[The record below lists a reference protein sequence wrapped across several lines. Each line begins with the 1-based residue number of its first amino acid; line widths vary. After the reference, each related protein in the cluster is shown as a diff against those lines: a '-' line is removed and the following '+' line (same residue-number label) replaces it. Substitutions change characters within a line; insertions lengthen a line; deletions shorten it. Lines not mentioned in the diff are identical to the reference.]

1 MATVALEPGARPP
14 TRAQTL
20 LAHIMFA
27 SRTAAEAVAHN
38 KLRAGLTSL
47 GILFGVASV
56 IAMLAI
62 GNGAEQEILE
72 QMKMLGANN
81 IVITPIVEQKEGKVD
96 ADANAKKTTKR
107 FTPGL
112 SYLDAEAIR
121 GTIPEVSNTS
131 SEVVVNS
138 VITREGHHRSGKIVG
153 VDSSYFAV
161 MNLRLAEGAP
171 FAASHFDAAAPVTII
186 GQGVKSRFFTTSDP
200 IGQTVK
206 VGNQWLT
213 VVGVLED
220 RKVSAETAQRLGI
233 RDANMDVYV
242 PLPTMLLRYRN
253 RAEVTQQEMELAAR
267 ESNIGSNADS
277 SETDDQRAEKR
288 NYHQLDK
295 IIVQVDK
302 STAVTAVTDVV
313 RRMLQRRH
321 NDVTDFEITVPE
333 LLLQQEQRTK
343 TIFNIVLGAIASIS
357 LVVGGIGIMNIMLAS
372 ILERIK
378 EIGVRRAVG
387 ATQGDVRA
395 QFLSEAI
402 MISLA
407 GGLAGIVVG
416 GILATVIE
424 SAAKIHTIVSPL
436 SVFVAFGVSVAVGLI
451 FGIVPASKAAKQD
464 PIVCLRY
471 E

>member
-1 MATVALEPGARPP
+1 MPDRIEQAREIATHVAFSA
-14 TRAQTL
+14 
-20 LAHIMFA
+20 
-27 SRTAAEAVAHN
+27 RTAAEAVGHN

-72 QMKMLGANN
+72 QMRLLGANN
-81 IVITPIVEQKEGKVD
+81 IVVTPIVEQKEGKVD
-96 ADANAKKTTKR
+96 KDDKKESKR

-112 SYLDAEAIR
+112 TYQDAASIADV
-121 GTIPEVSNTS
+121 IPDVGATS
-131 SEVVVNS
+131 SEVVTNT
-138 VITREGHHRSGKIVG
+138 VITREGRHRSGKIVG
-153 VDSSYFAV
+153 VDSTYFRL
-161 MNLRLAEGAP
+161 MNLRLAQGAYFARP
-171 FAASHFDAAAPVTII
+171 HYDAASPVAII
-186 GQGVKSRFFTTSDP
+186 GQGVKSRFFTTEEP
-200 IGQTVK
+200 LGRAVK

-267 ESNIGSNADS
+267 GDRGEADS

-295 IIVQVDK
+295 IVVQVDR
-302 STAVTAVTDVV
+302 SVVVPQVADVM
-313 RRMLQRRH
+313 RRLLTRRH
-321 NDVTDFEITVPE
+321 NEVVDFEITVPE
-333 LLLQQEQRTK
+333 LLLKQEQRTK
-343 TIFNIVLGAIASIS
+343 TIFNVVLGAIASIS

-387 ATQGDVRA
+387 ATQKDVLA
-395 QFLSEAI
+395 QFLSEAV

-407 GGLAGIVVG
+407 GGLAGILTG
-416 GILATVIE
+416 AILSSIIE
-424 SAAKIHTIVSPL
+424 HAAKIHTIVSPL
-436 SVFVAFGVSVAVGLI
+436 SVVVAFGVSVAVGLL
-451 FGIVPASKAAKQD
+451 FGIVPAWRAARQD
-464 PIVCLRY
+464 PVVCLRY